1 MQKSKKVKIKIKTE
15 KGKNI
20 NLPALRIGFLQSV
33 FTLAVKFIKIPQDKE
48 RDLCYKLNNLDK
60 KDIKMLF
67 DALKTEEPFVLVD
80 IIDEK
85 TGTKVEIYTK

>member
-15 KGKNI
+15 NGKNI

-33 FTLAVKFIKIPQDKE
+33 FTLVVKFIKISQDKE
-48 RDLCYKLNNLDK
+48 RDICFKLNNLDR
-60 KDIKMLF
+60 KDIKKLF
-67 DALKTEEPFVLVD
+67 DALKMEEPFVFID